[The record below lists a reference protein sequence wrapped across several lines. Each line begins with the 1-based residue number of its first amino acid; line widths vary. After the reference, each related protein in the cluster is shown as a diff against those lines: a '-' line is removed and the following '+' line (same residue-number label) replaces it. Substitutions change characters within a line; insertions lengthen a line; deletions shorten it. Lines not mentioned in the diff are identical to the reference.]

1 MVRPIDQLVNME
13 GNMATK
19 RSKVAK
25 AVKARTSG
33 LRQFNAAGRPSKS
46 DFVKVFGKKG
56 PAMTWAE
63 REAAGIPAEK
73 FQSALAAKRG
83 R

>member
-1 MVRPIDQLVNME
+1 
-13 GNMATK
+13 MAAK
-19 RSKVAK
+19 KNKVTK

-33 LRQFNAAGRPSKS
+33 LRQFIAAGRPSKS
-46 DFVKVFGKKG
+46 DFIKVFGKKG
-56 PAMTWAE
+56 PAMTWSE

-73 FQSALAAKRG
+73 FQAALAAKRG